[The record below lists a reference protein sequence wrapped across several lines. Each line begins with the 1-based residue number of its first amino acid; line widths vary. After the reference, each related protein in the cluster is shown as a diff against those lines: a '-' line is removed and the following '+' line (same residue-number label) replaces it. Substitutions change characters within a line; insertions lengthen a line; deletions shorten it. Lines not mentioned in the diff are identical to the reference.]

1 MKRDRRIAGLGGVV
15 FGALVIV
22 ALSVANPQA
31 GSYHVAD
38 VSAFVAQGHR
48 NAAVLSSALIAIA
61 VFGLI
66 ALMAYLCDTYLEEG
80 HRNRIAWGS
89 SLLAGGSILIGWMV
103 ILTPSVAVTFGG
115 GPALDPAVTYTFIE
129 AGLLIFL
136 VGGLWLGVALLGLA
150 MFGHPN
156 PTWARVLTG
165 LVGVLAL
172 FSVAFEPFLAVLV
185 WGFVVGIWLLA
196 TSPET
201 DVAVTPS
208 YEAG

>member
-22 ALSVANPQA
+22 ALSIANPQA

-80 HRNRIAWGS
+80 TLKPDRVGIQ
-89 SLLAGGSILIGWMV
+89 
-103 ILTPSVAVTFGG
+103 
-115 GPALDPAVTYTFIE
+115 PACRRLDSDR
-129 AGLLIFL
+129 LD
-136 VGGLWLGVALLGLA
+136 
-150 MFGHPN
+150 GHPD
-156 PTWARVLTG
+156 
-165 LVGVLAL
+165 
-172 FSVAFEPFLAVLV
+172 AFDSGHVRRR
-185 WGFVVGIWLLA
+185 
-196 TSPET
+196 
-201 DVAVTPS
+201 
-208 YEAG
+208 AGS